1 MTAPQ
6 NRLLILGV
14 SFYVP
19 VLTSQPY
26 DKELESKKKTN
37 KNSKLTYSLLFP
49 SQHYEDYLCAYSFPR
64 LLHLHILF

>member
-19 VLTSQPY
+19 VVTSQPY
-26 DKELESKKKTN
+26 DKELESKKKQTKTPN
-37 KNSKLTYSLLFP
+37 
-49 SQHYEDYLCAYSFPR
+49 
-64 LLHLHILF
+64 